1 MNDQKKYPEKD
12 AFAQKL
18 HSMFDKI
25 EAEYRPG
32 VRWWLAEGLN
42 TDKTLEKNVK
52 EIHDSGFGAVEFLAM
67 PEPGI
72 DSSVYGWG
80 SKEWTNDTMHIIRNA
95 AKLGLGFS
103 VTCGTNWANANLPDT
118 WSYDG
123 EPYNPDNK
131 AASQVLD
138 YATICLAPGERFSGE
153 LPKVR
158 ATVGSEEG
166 STSDMHSSDGNFTRQ
181 IFEGVVSA
189 RIIRG
194 RKGAGENYAEG
205 QETGVLDFSSLT
217 DISEWVKEEK
227 GTYTLDWTASDD
239 GQYALFV
246 YWMHGSC
253 QTADPSVSTNYTVN
267 YVDPYGMDA
276 LIEYWEKVILT
287 DEMRE
292 TIREN
297 ARGEI
302 YMDSLELRTEG
313 AGGILWGYTF
323 KEEFRK
329 RKGYDITPYLP
340 LITEAVSATRTTE
353 NPVEYDYT
361 AEGEENLRNVEKLRN
376 DFYDVSSRLYVENVL
391 KPLKEWLHGLGMQL
405 RAEPSYGMYYEIST
419 PGKYLDDVET
429 ESFAQN
435 GDVDLFRGLLGSAN
449 MYGVPLSSET
459 GAIWEN
465 EKPSNYTRPMDDWT
479 QLCYL
484 QFANGVSR
492 TVFHGYSAIE
502 GSEKETRWPGHEGM
516 YAYCTERWNS
526 RQPASKD
533 FPAFTEMLA
542 RNQKVLQQGTPSRDI
557 AILRTDYAFFNYGF
571 EEGRD
576 TPFYNNQMYDKPYY
590 YSDLSLQQAGYTYDY
605 FSPQLLEDEENVRW
619 NGRAL
624 QPDGAAY
631 QAIIIYQET
640 MEKTAAKKLL
650 KIAQDGLPMVFVN
663 NVDETLTL
671 NGEKY
676 HNGKAG
682 SRSKFASD
690 TDESVKAI
698 TDQIKALGNVAEV
711 ETPKDALAALR
722 SFGVTPRVAFSKP
735 NDKILT
741 VSRNDREN
749 KIFYTYAYSYKAAV
763 NRGEEPFTFTLEIK
777 GEGSPYELDDWTGE
791 ITKLGNYKI
800 QDGRTSVT
808 LTLQPGEST
817 IVALDLNDAAEEKIH
832 AVSTTADQISIKD
845 DALMLTA
852 KKSGTYKT
860 LLNTGEEV
868 QMRVNVPEPLLLD
881 RFDIMIEDWNEGDKR
896 VNTEEKFGHT
906 TTEVYY
912 ETKKTKLEFKNSRL
926 MPWKNLPASK
936 EQLES
941 LGYEGAQMQDISGI
955 GTYKAVFYIPEDWK
969 ENMGAYLQL
978 ENAGGASVALYV
990 NDKKA
995 KGVNTRTLK
1004 ADISGLIHPGENTI
1018 CIQVATSLYNRLVQR
1033 GYYRFLGEDLK
1044 LEPFDYGLT
1053 GNVSIIPYSITKIYK
1068 RIKVNDN

>member
-1 MNDQKKYPEKD
+1 MKMMYDQKKNSEKD

-25 EAEYRPG
+25 ETEYRPG

-52 EIHDSGFGAVEFLAM
+52 EIHDSGFGAAEFLAM
-67 PEPGI
+67 PEPGA
-72 DSSVYGWG
+72 DSAIYGWG
-80 SKEWTNDTMHIIRNA
+80 SEEWTNDTMHIIRNA
-95 AKLGLGFS
+95 TKLGLGFS
-103 VTCGTNWANANLPDT
+103 VTSGTNWANANLPDT
-118 WSYDG
+118 WTYDG

-138 YATICLAPGERFSGE
+138 YATICLGAGERFSGE
-153 LPKVR
+153 LPKVS
-158 ATVGSEEG
+158 ATAGSEEG
-166 STSDMHSSDGNFTRQ
+166 STGDMHSSDGNFTRQ
-181 IFEGVVSA
+181 IFQGVVSA

-194 RKGAGENYAEG
+194 RKGAGVNYAEG
-205 QETGVLDFSSLT
+205 QGTGVLDLSSLT
-217 DISEWVKEEK
+217 DISDCVKEEM
-227 GTYTLDWTASDD
+227 GTYTLGWTAPDD

-267 YVDPYGMDA
+267 YVDPYGIDA
-276 LIEYWEKVILT
+276 LIDYWEKVILT

-292 TIREN
+292 AVREN
-297 ARGEI
+297 GRGEI

-313 AGGILWGYTF
+313 AGGVLWGYTF

-340 LITEAVSATRTTE
+340 LITEPVSATRTTE
-353 NPVEYDYT
+353 NPIEYDYT
-361 AEGEENLRNVEKLRN
+361 AEDEGDRKYVEKLRN

-391 KPLKEWLHGLGMQL
+391 KPLQEWLHGLGMQL

-435 GDVDLFRGLLGSAN
+435 ADVDLFRSLLGSAN
-449 MYGVPLSSET
+449 MYGVILSSET

-465 EKPSNYTRPMDDWT
+465 SKPSNYTRPMDDWT

-502 GSEKETRWPGHEGM
+502 GSEADTRWPGHEGM

-526 RQPASKD
+526 RQPSSKD
-533 FPAFTEMLA
+533 YPAFTEMLA

-557 AILRTDYAFFNYGF
+557 AILRTDYAFFNYGYA
-571 EEGRD
+571 EGRD
-576 TPFYNNQMYDKPYY
+576 TPFYNNQMYDEPYH

-619 NGRAL
+619 NSEAL
-624 QPDGAAY
+624 QPDGVAY
-631 QAIIIYQET
+631 QAIIVYQET
-640 MEKTAAKKLL
+640 IEKTAAEKLL
-650 KIAQDGLPMVFVN
+650 QIARDGLPVVFVN
-663 NVDETLTL
+663 NIDETVTL

-676 HNGKAG
+676 HNGAAG
-682 SRSKFASD
+682 SRSKFAADSD
-690 TDESVKAI
+690 EEVKAI
-698 TDQIKALGNVAEV
+698 TDQIKALDNAAVAE
-711 ETPKDALAALR
+711 TPAEALAVLR
-722 SFGVTPRVAFSKP
+722 SLGVTPRVAFSEP

-749 KIFYTYAYSYKAAV
+749 NIYYTYAYSYKAAV
-763 NRGEEPFTFTLEIK
+763 NKGEDPFTFTLELK
-777 GEGSPYELDDWTGE
+777 GEGVPYELDDWTGKVTKIGRYE
-791 ITKLGNYKI
+791 IR
-800 QDGRTSVT
+800 DGRTCVDV
-808 LTLQPGEST
+808 TLQPGEST
-817 IVALDLNDAAEEKIH
+817 IIVLDLNGAEEET
-832 AVSTTADQISIKD
+832 V
-845 DALMLTA
+845 L
-852 KKSGTYKT
+852 Y
-860 LLNTGEEV
+860 TGEEV
-868 QMRVNVPEPLLLD
+868 RTTVKVPEPITLD
-881 RFDIMIEDWNEGDKR
+881 RFDITIEDWNAGEKR

-912 ETKKTKLEFKNSRL
+912 ETKKTKLVFKNSTL
-926 MPWKNLPASK
+926 IPWKDLPASE

-941 LGYEGAQMQDISGI
+941 LGYQGARMQDVSGV
-955 GTYKAVFYIPEDWK
+955 GRYEAAFNIPEDWK
-969 ENMGAYLQL
+969 DDIGAYLQL

-990 NDKKA
+990 NGRKA

-1004 ADISGLIHPGENTI
+1004 VDISDLIHPGENTI
-1018 CIQVATSLYNRLVQR
+1018 CIEVATSLYNRLVQR
-1033 GYYRFLGEDLK
+1033 DYYSFLGEDLD

-1053 GNVSIIPYSITKIYK
+1053 GSVSVIPYSATKIS
-1068 RIKVNDN
+1068 

>member
-1 MNDQKKYPEKD
+1 MYNQNKKD

-25 EAEYRPG
+25 ETEYRPG

-52 EIHDSGFGAVEFLAM
+52 EIHDSGFGAAEFLAM
-67 PEPGI
+67 PEPGA
-72 DSSVYGWG
+72 DSSIYGWG
-80 SKEWTNDTMHIIRNA
+80 SEEWTNDTMHIIRSA
-95 AKLGLGFS
+95 TKLGLGFS
-103 VTCGTNWANANLPDT
+103 VTSGTNWANANLPDT
-118 WSYDG
+118 WTYDG

-138 YATICLAPGERFSGE
+138 YATICLNARERFSGE
-153 LPKVR
+153 LPKVS
-158 ATVGSEEG
+158 ATAGSEEG
-166 STSDMHSSDGNFTRQ
+166 STGDMHSSDGNFTRQ

-194 RKGAGENYAEG
+194 REGAAENHAEG
-205 QETGVLDFSSLT
+205 QGTGVLDLSSLT
-217 DISEWVKEEK
+217 DISEYVKEEN
-227 GTYTLDWTASDD
+227 GTFTLDWTAPDD
-239 GQYALFV
+239 GQYALFI

-253 QTADPSVSTNYTVN
+253 QTADPSVSINYTVN
-267 YVDPYGMDA
+267 YVDPYGIDA
-276 LIEYWEKVILT
+276 LIDYWEKVILT

-292 TIREN
+292 AVREN
-297 ARGEI
+297 GRGEI

-340 LITEAVSATRTTE
+340 LITEPVSATRTTE
-353 NPVEYDYT
+353 NPIEYDYT
-361 AEGEENLRNVEKLRN
+361 VEGEDDLKYVEKLRN

-391 KPLKEWLHGLGMQL
+391 KPLQKWLHGLGMQL

-419 PGKYLDDVET
+419 PGQYLDDVET

-435 GDVDLFRGLLGSAN
+435 GDVDLFRSLLGSAN
-449 MYGVPLSSET
+449 MYGVILSSET

-465 EKPSNYTRPMDDWT
+465 HKPSNYTRPMDDWT

-502 GSEKETRWPGHEGM
+502 GSEEDTRWPGHEGM

-526 RQPASKD
+526 RQPSSKD
-533 FPAFTEMLA
+533 YLDFTDMLA

-557 AILRTDYAFFNYGF
+557 AILRTDYAFFNYGY

-576 TPFYNNQMYDKPYY
+576 TPFYNNQMYDKPYH

-619 NGRAL
+619 SPEAL
-624 QPDGAAY
+624 QPDGVAY
-631 QAIIIYQET
+631 QAIIVYQET
-640 MEKTAAKKLL
+640 IEKTSAEKLL
-650 KIAQDGLPMVFVN
+650 QIARDGLPVVFVN
-663 NVDETLTL
+663 NIDETLTL

-676 HNGKAG
+676 HNGEAG

-690 TDESVKAI
+690 SDEAVKAI
-698 TDQIKALGNVAEV
+698 TDQIKALDNVAV
-711 ETPKDALAALR
+711 AETPGEAPAALR
-722 SFGVTPRVAFSKP
+722 SLGVTPRVAFSEP

-749 KIFYTYAYSYKAAV
+749 KIYYTYVYSYKAAV
-763 NRGEEPFTFTLEIK
+763 NKGEAPFTFTMEIK
-777 GEGSPYELDDWTGE
+777 GEGAPYSLDDWTGKVTKIGEYE
-791 ITKLGNYKI
+791 IRE
-800 QDGRTSVT
+800 GRTCVT
-808 LTLQPGEST
+808 VTLQPGEST
-817 IVALDLNDAAEEKIH
+817 IIALDLNAASGEIVH
-832 AVSTTADQISIKD
+832 AVSSTANQIRLED
-845 DALMLTA
+845 DALMLVA
-852 KKSGTYKT
+852 EKSGNYETV
-860 LLNTGEEV
+860 LNTGKKV
-868 QMRVNVPEPLLLD
+868 QTAVTVPEPVALTN
-881 RFDIMIEDWNEGDKR
+881 FDITIEDWNAGDKR
-896 VNTEEKFGHT
+896 INTEEKFGHT

-912 ETKKTKLEFKNSRL
+912 ETKKTKLMFRKSRL
-926 MPWKNLPASK
+926 MPWKQLPASD

-941 LGYEGAQMQDISGI
+941 LGYKGAKMQDVSGI
-955 GTYKAVFYIPEDWK
+955 GTYETVFNVPEDWDDDT
-969 ENMGAYLQL
+969 GAYLQI
-978 ENAGGASVALYV
+978 ENANGASVAVSV
-990 NDKKA
+990 NGRKA

-1004 ADISGLIHPGENTI
+1004 VDISDLIHPGENSI
-1018 CIQVATSLYNRLVQR
+1018 CIEVATSLYNRLVQR
-1033 GYYRFLGEDLK
+1033 DYYSFLGEDLD

-1053 GNVSIIPYSITKIYK
+1053 GVVTVIPYSLTKIS
-1068 RIKVNDN
+1068 